1 MPSTPG
7 ARIYNNERS

>member
-7 ARIYNNERS
+7 R